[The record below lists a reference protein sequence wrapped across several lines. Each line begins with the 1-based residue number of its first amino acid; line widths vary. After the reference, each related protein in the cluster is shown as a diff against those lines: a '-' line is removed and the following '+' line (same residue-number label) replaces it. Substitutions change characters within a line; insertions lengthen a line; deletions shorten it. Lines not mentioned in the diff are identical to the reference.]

1 MNVNQLLHDHQVA
14 SLMAQHAHLRVDR
27 EAHGKRVGERARRIT
42 DWRKSAGLSATGW
55 AIEPTACRSDGA

>member
-27 EAHGKRVGERARRIT
+27 EAYGEHVGERAQRIT
-42 DWRKSAGLSATGW
+42 DWRKSAGLSAIGW
-55 AIEPTACRSDGA
+55 SIEPTACRSDGA